1 MILKTSIYKLDEKS
15 EFKLIENREAV
26 NNLRN
31 DFPEIRENIGLSKNL
46 LQKDEK
52 EERKLLK

>member
-1 MILKTSIYKLDEKS
+1 MILKTSVYKLDEKS

-31 DFPEIRENIGLSKNL
+31 DFPEIRENIGLNKNL
-46 LQKDEK
+46 LQKEEK
-52 EERKLLK
+52 KLLK